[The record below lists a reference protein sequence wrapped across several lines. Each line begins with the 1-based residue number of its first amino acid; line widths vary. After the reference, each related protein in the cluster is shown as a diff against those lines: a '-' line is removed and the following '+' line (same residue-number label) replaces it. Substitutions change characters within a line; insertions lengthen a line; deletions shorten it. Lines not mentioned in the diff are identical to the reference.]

1 MDESLT
7 VLIIDDLKS
16 AREEIIELLCQ
27 YIPTLNIFEAE
38 DGLDG
43 YAIIQKNKNKIDVVF
58 TDINMPQVNGLKLIK
73 ILREVESFK
82 SLPIIVISVLDASAD
97 IEKALQLGATGYITK
112 PVKQEDFDIIYESI
126 LEPIIKRKIGE

>member
-1 MDESLT
+1 MDGSLT

-43 YAIIQKNKNKIDVVF
+43 YAIIQRNKNNIDVVF

-112 PVKQEDFDIIYESI
+112 PIKQEDFDIIYESI
-126 LEPIIKRKIGE
+126 LEPLIKKKSGK

>member
-43 YAIIQKNKNKIDVVF
+43 YAIIQRNKNNIDVVF
-58 TDINMPQVNGLKLIK
+58 TDINMAQVNGLKLIK

-97 IEKALQLGATGYITK
+97 IEKALQLGANGYITK
-112 PVKQEDFDIIYESI
+112 PIKQEDFDIIYESI
-126 LEPIIKRKIGE
+126 FEPLIKRKSGK